1 MPQAVE
7 EIAAKYN
14 TDPAKVARLLNLY
27 IKLGYRRELAE
38 AMTESD
44 IINDQRR
51 KH

>member
-1 MPQAVE
+1 MQTTAE

-27 IKLGYRRELAE
+27 IKLGYRHELAE

-44 IINDQRR
+44 IINEQRR